1 MTVTDL
7 AHRSGH
13 GLTDAEARA
22 AAREMWRRA
31 DTAGEP
37 VTGVDVGRAFG
48 KTDRWGRKQ
57 IERARGSAH
66 ARTATVAASATPAPE
81 VAPRLVPRNDNWPA
95 AGPAGTVTDN
105 GTDRIAPD
113 VEHPAAEAA
122 SPVGPSWLDKVAMLV
137 VAPMAAAASTGTC
150 SRWRSWPARTCGSP
164 GRSRSLTEQTG
175 TVQLVVEDDGPGV
188 PPEDRHRVFERFVR
202 LDDARARD
210 HGGSGLGLAIVA
222 EVATAHNGT
231 VTIGDA
237 TLGGARIEVT
247 LPART

>member
-13 GLTDAEARA
+13 RLTDAEARA

-37 VTGVDVGRAFG
+37 VTGVDIGRAFG

-81 VAPRLVPRNDNWPA
+81 VAPRLVPRNDDRSA
-95 AGPAGTVTDN
+95 AGPAGTVTAN
-105 GTDRIAPD
+105 GTDRIIAIAPE

-122 SPVGPSWLDKVAMLV
+122 SPAGQSLLDKVAMLV
-137 VAPMAAAASTGTC
+137 VALVAAAASYG
-150 SRWRSWPARTCGSP
+150 
-164 GRSRSLTEQTG
+164 
-175 TVQLVVEDDGPGV
+175 
-188 PPEDRHRVFERFVR
+188 HMF
-202 LDDARARD
+202 
-210 HGGSGLGLAIVA
+210 
-222 EVATAHNGT
+222 EVALMAGEN
-231 VTIGDA
+231 VWIAKA
-237 TLGGARIEVT
+237 TSGPRVRVAGR
-247 LPART
+247 